1 MQEFWAPNKFDMQ
14 ICYQLLLPKSIMNVG
29 TSTSILTAVKVSF
42 INGPTPATF
51 LFVSGLFKQ
60 KIQFLQQINVKND
73 MSIQYMAAGFEPT
86 TSRT

>member
-51 LFVSGLFKQ
+51 CLFPVFSNKKYNFYNK
-60 KIQFLQQINVKND
+60 
-73 MSIQYMAAGFEPT
+73 
-86 TSRT
+86 